1 MAEEKKEEQK
11 VESLDVARDKEKTEN
26 PKPEE
31 KPAEKPIEE
40 PKEKPAPSGKFADLI
55 KDIESLSVLEL
66 SELVKEL
73 EDRFGVSASMPM
85 VAASGAGSSSDG
97 EAGAAVEEKSKFNV
111 ELIAAGDQKI
121 NVIKIVREITAV
133 GLKDAKDM
141 VDAAPKIIKEN
152 VDKAE
157 AEELKK
163 KLEDAGAQV
172 ELK

>member
-1 MAEEKKEEQK
+1 MADEKKVEEIKEPEDSKQTESQKPTEEKVEPVEKPKEE
-11 VESLDVARDKEKTEN
+11 
-26 PKPEE
+26 
-31 KPAEKPIEE
+31 
-40 PKEKPAPSGKFADLI
+40 KEKPAPSGKFADLI

-73 EDRFGVSASMPM
+73 ESRFGVSASMPM
-85 VAASGAGSSSDG
+85 AVAGGAAAAGDG
-97 EAGAAVEEKSKFNV
+97 EAEAAVEEKSKFNI

-121 NVIKIVREITAV
+121 NVIKTVREITGV
-133 GLKDAKDM
+133 GLKDAKDL
-141 VDAAPKIIKEN
+141 VDAAPKTIKEN

-163 KLEDAGAQV
+163 KLEDAGATV